1 MKFKKLLE
9 GFRFNEMKKE
19 QDYLEVSKTLSK
31 GQIISKWFFGVFDF
45 LQKTNENKSI
55 RGIIVVKSHSFVRF
69 LEEIEDIKTLSK
81 LTDLYL

>member
-1 MKFKKLLE
+1 MSQDICEKSYSIRISKDPFRHILELVSLKFKKLLE

-55 RGIIVVKSHSFVRF
+55 
-69 LEEIEDIKTLSK
+69 
-81 LTDLYL
+81 